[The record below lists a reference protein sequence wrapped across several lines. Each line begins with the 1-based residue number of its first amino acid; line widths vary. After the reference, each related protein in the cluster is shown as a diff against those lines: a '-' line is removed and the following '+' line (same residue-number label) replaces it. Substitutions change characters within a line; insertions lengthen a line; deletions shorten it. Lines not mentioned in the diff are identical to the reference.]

1 MWFLY
6 SLLSA
11 FSVATSDALS
21 KRAMMQ
27 APESE
32 WLVGWVRLAY
42 AVPFLLMGLW
52 FVPRPSLDATF
63 WLVIACMLPL
73 EVGSYV
79 LYLRAIR
86 TSPLSLTLP
95 LLAFT
100 PLFLILTSYVIL
112 GERPTPLG
120 VLGILLIS
128 SGSYLLNLHEI
139 RTGWLGPLRSLA
151 RDPGAQAMLAVAL
164 VYSVTS
170 VLGKVGLQHSSPTF
184 FAIVYFGIL
193 GAVFTPLS
201 FWKTRPS
208 PRSLV
213 SQPIRFL
220 LIGFFYFC
228 MILFHYLAL
237 ERVAVPYMI
246 SVKRTSMVFSVL
258 YGWALFQEPHIRQRL
273 LACAVMLTGAC
284 LIAFA

>member
-6 SLLSA
+6 SLFSA
-11 FSVATSDALS
+11 FSVATSDALC
-21 KRAMMQ
+21 KRAMMET
-27 APESE
+27 PESE

-52 FVPRPSLDATF
+52 FVPIPPLDATF
-63 WLVIACMLPL
+63 WIVIACMLPL
-73 EVGSYV
+73 ELGSYV

-86 TSPLSLTLP
+86 TSPMSLTLP
-95 LLAFT
+95 LLSFT
-100 PLFLILTSYVIL
+100 PLFLILTSYLVL

-120 VLGILLIS
+120 LTGVLMIS

-139 RTGWLGPLRSLA
+139 RSGWLGPLRSLL
-151 RDPGAQAMLAVAL
+151 REPGARAMLVVAL

-184 FAIVYFGIL
+184 FAIVYFVLLSLI
-193 GAVFTPLS
+193 FTPIS
-201 FWKTRPS
+201 FWRAQPAA
-208 PRSLV
+208 RNLV
-213 SQPIRFL
+213 AQPVRFV
-220 LIGFFYFC
+220 LIGFFYFS

-237 ERVAVPYMI
+237 ESVAVPYMI

-258 YGWALFQEPHIRQRL
+258 YGWALFHESHIRQRL
-273 LACAVMLTGAC
+273 LGCAVMLAGAC

>member
-21 KRAMMQ
+21 KRAMME
-27 APESE
+27 APD

-42 AVPFLLMGLW
+42 AVPFLLLGLW
-52 FVPRPSLDATF
+52 FVPIPPLDATF
-63 WLVIACMLPL
+63 WLAIICMLPL
-73 EVGSYV
+73 ELGSYM

-86 TSPLSLTLP
+86 SSPMSLSLP

-100 PLFLILTSYVIL
+100 PVFLIFTSFLIL

-120 VLGILLIS
+120 VAGILFIS
-128 SGSYLLNLHEI
+128 GGSYLLNLHEI
-139 RTGWLGPLRSLA
+139 RRGWLGPLRALA
-151 RDPGAQAMLAVAL
+151 LEPGARAMLAVAL

-184 FAIVYFGIL
+184 FAIFYFVL
-193 GAVFTPLS
+193 LS
-201 FWKTRPS
+201 VLFSPIAFWKVRPA
-208 PRSLV
+208 PRALV
-213 SQPIRFL
+213 SQPVRFV
-220 LIGFFYFC
+220 LIGFFYFS

-237 ERVAVPYMI
+237 EQVSVPYMI

-258 YGWALFQEPHIRQRL
+258 YGWVVFRETHIRERL
-273 LACAVMLTGAC
+273 LGCAVMLTGTC